1 VTRGFSRYLDALRVF
16 AAFVVF
22 ASHFAYERI
31 SGGAHLW
38 IRELNLGS
46 DAVVLFFVLS
56 GFIIDFAADTKDR
69 SLGAFAFSRAT
80 RVYSVAIPALL
91 VGFLLDYAGS
101 HLRPSDYA
109 GFWYEGDRWPV
120 RALSALTFTNELWF
134 VHLRPGTNGPYW
146 SLTYEVWYYA
156 IFAVLRFSGRGALLA
171 VLLALIA
178 GPKPLLLAPA
188 FALGVWVRRKTL
200 QQTTASPRTNA
211 FFVFGTPLVYAL
223 LLALR
228 APLDLRAATVTVLGP
243 ASVAK
248 LGFSDEFLWNDLIAG
263 LVAMHLLGVHSWL
276 TRTKAGEKIH
286 GAATEKPLALVHWL
300 AGGTFSLYLV
310 HYPALQFLASVLP
323 GARSD
328 TWRQLLLFIAVV
340 AFCFAFAALF
350 ERTLPELR
358 AALRKRAWG
367 SVRETPPSG

>member
-1 VTRGFSRYLDALRVF
+1 VTRSFSRYLDALRVF

-80 RVYSVAIPALL
+80 RVYSVAVPALL
-91 VGFLLDYAGS
+91 VTFLLDYVGS

-109 GFWYEGDRWPV
+109 GFWYEGDRWPL
-120 RALSALTFTNELWF
+120 RAVSALTFTNELWF

-156 IFAVLRFSGRGALLA
+156 VFAALRFRSRGPVFAA
-171 VLLALIA
+171 LLALIA

-188 FALGVWVRRKTL
+188 FALGVWVRRRTL
-200 QQTTASPRTNA
+200 RETTSSSRATP
-211 FFVFGTPLVYAL
+211 FFVFGTPLLYCL
-223 LLALR
+223 LLALQ
-228 APLDLRAATVTVLGP
+228 APLVLRAGTAAVLGP
-243 ASVAK
+243 ATVAR

-263 LVAMHLLGVHSWL
+263 LVAMHLLGVHSWV
-276 TRTKAGEKIH
+276 TRASGPSKLEGLATGKAG
-286 GAATEKPLALVHWL
+286 ALVHWL
-300 AGGTFSLYLV
+300 AAGTFSLYLV
-310 HYPALQFLASVLP
+310 HYPALQFLAAVLP
-323 GARSD
+323 GSHSD
-328 TWRQLLLFIAVV
+328 AWRQLMLVTIVP

-358 AALRKRAWG
+358 AALRKRAWA

>member
-1 VTRGFSRYLDALRVF
+1 VTRGLSRYLDALRVF

-56 GFIIDFAADTKDR
+56 GFIIDFAAETKDR
-69 SLGAFAFSRAT
+69 FLGAFAFSRAT
-80 RVYSVAIPALL
+80 RVYSVAVPALL
-91 VGFLLDYAGS
+91 VTFLLDYAGS

-109 GFWYEGDRWPV
+109 GFWYEGDRWPL

-156 IFAVLRFSGRGALLA
+156 IFAALRFGGRGPLLAALL
-171 VLLALIA
+171 VLIA

-200 QQTTASPRTNA
+200 RQTTSSPLTIA
-211 FFVFGTPLVYAL
+211 LLVFGTPLLYAL
-223 LLALR
+223 FLALK
-228 APLDLRAATVTVLGP
+228 APLDLRAATVELLGP
-243 ASVAK
+243 AAAAK

-263 LVAMHLLGVHSWL
+263 LVAMHLLGVHAWL
-276 TRTKAGEKIH
+276 TRAGAGNRIDAF
-286 GAATEKPLALVHWL
+286 AAGKSGALVHWF

-323 GARSD
+323 GVPSD
-328 TWRQLLLFIAVV
+328 GWRQLALVTVV
-340 AFCFAFAALF
+340 PAFCFAFAALF

-367 SVRETPPSG
+367 SVRDTPPSS

>member
-1 VTRGFSRYLDALRVF
+1 MTRGFSRYLDALRVF
-16 AAFVVF
+16 AALVVF

-80 RVYSVAIPALL
+80 RVYSVAFPALVVTL
-91 VGFLLDYAGS
+91 VFDRIGS

-109 GFWYEGDRWPV
+109 GWWYEGDHWPL
-120 RALSALTFTNELWF
+120 RAVSALTFSNELWF
-134 VHLRPGTNGPYW
+134 VHLRPGSNGPYW

-156 IFAVLRFSGRGALLA
+156 LFAASRFSGRRRSWFVAALALL
-171 VLLALIA
+171 A

-188 FALGVWVRRKTL
+188 FALGVWVRR
-200 QQTTASPRTNA
+200 TTERRAPLDPSRA
-211 FFVFGTPLVYAL
+211 KLFVFAMPLVYWL

-228 APLDLRAATVTVLGP
+228 APLELRSITADLLGP
-243 ASVAK
+243 TTVAK

-263 LVAMHLLGVHSWL
+263 LVALHLLGVHSWIADARVRKNASSL
-276 TRTKAGEKIH
+276 APDSAG
-286 GAATEKPLALVHWL
+286 AFVHFL

-310 HYPALQFLASVLP
+310 HYPVMQFLASILP
-323 GARSD
+323 GSPQNGF
-328 TWRQLLLFIAVV
+328 RQLVLLVAVP

-358 AALRKRAWG
+358 SALRRRAWG
-367 SVRETPPSG
+367 IVRGTPPA

>member
-1 VTRGFSRYLDALRVF
+1 MTRSFSRYLDALRVF

-22 ASHFAYERI
+22 ASHFAYQRI
-31 SGGAHLW
+31 SGGAYLW

-80 RVYSVAIPALL
+80 RVYSVAVPALL
-91 VGFLLDYAGS
+91 ITFLLDYAGS
-101 HLRPSDYA
+101 HLWPSDYA
-109 GFWYEGDRWPV
+109 GFWYEGDRWPL
-120 RALSALTFTNELWF
+120 RAFSALTFTNELWF

-156 IFAVLRFSGRGALLA
+156 IFAALRFGGRGPLLA
-171 VLLALIA
+171 VLLALLA

-188 FALGVWVRRKTL
+188 FMLGVWVRRKTL
-200 QQTTASPRTNA
+200 RETTSSPAATL
-211 FFVFGTPLVYAL
+211 FFVFGTPLLYAL
-223 LLALR
+223 LLAMR
-228 APLDLRAATVTVLGP
+228 APLDLRAMTVGVLGP
-243 ASVAK
+243 VRAAK

-276 TRTKAGEKIH
+276 TRANARSKVESIAAGKT
-286 GAATEKPLALVHWL
+286 GALAHWL

-323 GARSD
+323 GAPSD
-328 TWRQLLLFIAVV
+328 LWRQFVLIVAVP

-358 AALRKRAWG
+358 AALRKWG
-367 SVRETPPSG
+367 LGAVHETPPAD